1 MFLLPAIVLVMY
13 CMYILIVPVIYCMY
27 ILSFW
32 SKKSYCFFFDNSTI
46 SKFIKNVFKN
56 WTVEKRCNI
65 INIQKKLLGLF
76 CLFLGCTFLYCT
88 VLSSEVAEVVSNVLI
103 RYVVHMYNQPVF
115 LNKCDVKL
123 IADKK
128 ILDKIL
134 YHSYFIHFFFY
145 NSTFIV

>member
-1 MFLLPAIVLVMY
+1 MFPLPAIVLVMY
-13 CMYILIVPVIYCMY
+13 CMYILIVPVMYCMY

-56 WTVEKRCNI
+56 WTVEKLCNI
-65 INIQKKLLGLF
+65 INIQKKTFGTFLF
-76 CLFLGCTFLYCT
+76 ISWLYCT

-103 RYVVHMYNQPVF
+103 CYVVHMYNQPVF

-123 IADKK
+123 IADKT
-128 ILDKIL
+128 ILVPQL
-134 YHSYFIHFFFY
+134 FY
-145 NSTFIV
+145 SFLFL